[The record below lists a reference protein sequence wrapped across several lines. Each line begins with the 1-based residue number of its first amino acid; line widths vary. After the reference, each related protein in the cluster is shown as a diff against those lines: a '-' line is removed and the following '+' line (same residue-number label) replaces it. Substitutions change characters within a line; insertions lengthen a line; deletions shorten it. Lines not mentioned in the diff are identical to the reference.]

1 MTQSP
6 PRQLPLQIRLDD
18 SATFENYYVAPAACA
33 LAGYLRSIAELQQ
46 FSFLWGASGVG
57 KTHLLQA
64 LCHAAEAQGLSA
76 FYISLQQ
83 HQDYSPLL
91 FEQLETFDIVCLDD
105 VQAIATHGDWEQ
117 GLFSLFNRMRDSNAR
132 LVVTSEVGP
141 RQLPIVLPDLLSR
154 LQSGVVFQLPTL
166 DDADKIKAL
175 QLRAHQRGFELA
187 GEVASYVLQRNA
199 RSMHSLFDLLERLD
213 QRSLETGRRITIPL
227 VRQLLD

>member
-1 MTQSP
+1 MTQSA

-18 SATFENYYVAPAACA
+18 SATFENYCVVPPSRG
-33 LAGYLRSIAELQQ
+33 LVDYLQSQLQQ
-46 FSFLWGASGVG
+46 FSFLWGASGTG

-105 VQAIATHGDWEQ
+105 IEAIASHADWEQ
-117 GLFSLFNRMRDSNAR
+117 GLFSLFNRMRDSGAR
-132 LVVTSEVGP
+132 LVVTAQVGP
-141 RQLPIVLPDLLSR
+141 RQLQMQLPDLLSR
-154 LQSGVVFQLPTL
+154 LQSGVVFQLTTL
-166 DDADKIKAL
+166 EDSDKIRAL
-175 QLRAHQRGFELA
+175 QLRARLRGFEL
-187 GEVASYVLQRNA
+187 GDEVASYVLQRNA

>member
-18 SATFENYYVAPAACA
+18 SATFENYHVAPATRE
-33 LAGYLRSIAELQQ
+33 LAEYLQPVTELQQ
-46 FSFLWGASGVG
+46 FSFLWGACGTG

-64 LCHAAEAQGLSA
+64 LCHAAEAEGLSA

-105 VQAIATHGDWEQ
+105 VEAIAAHADWEV

-132 LVVTSEVGP
+132 LVVTSVVGP
-141 RQLPIVLPDLLSR
+141 RELPIALPDLLSR
-154 LQSGVVFQLPTL
+154 LQSGVVFQVPTL

-175 QLRAHQRGFELA
+175 QLRAHRRGFEVA
-187 GEVASYVLQRNA
+187 DEVASYVLQRNA
-199 RSMHSLFDLLERLD
+199 RSLHSLFDLL
-213 QRSLETGRRITIPL
+213 
-227 VRQLLD
+227 